1 MLFTE
6 SVEKSTLELLKRI
19 QDDEVFSAFFLVG
32 GTALSL
38 QIGHR
43 RSIDLDFFSI
53 KSIDIQ
59 ELTDHLRLNYNFNLD
74 YLSKNTIKG
83 EIKGVKTDFISHQY
97 PLIDEI
103 KYFNQIRMASQLEI
117 AAMKLNAITG
127 NGSRIKDFIDVAF
140 LSAFYSLND
149 MLEAYGRK
157 YNSNKVLALKS
168 LTYFEDINKD
178 EPIHYLNS
186 NTLDWKSI
194 EDRIFEMVNSKYT
207 VFEPIS

>member
-19 QDDEVFSAFFLVG
+19 QEDDVFSAFFLVG

-43 RSIDLDFFSI
+43 RSIDLDFFTTE
-53 KSIDIQ
+53 SIDNQ
-59 ELTDHLRLNYNFNLD
+59 ELTDYLRLNYSFNLD

-83 EIKGVKTDFISHQY
+83 DIEGVKTDFISHQY
-97 PLIDEI
+97 PLIDRI
-103 KYFNQIRMASQLEI
+103 KYLSHIRMASKLEI

-140 LSAFYSLND
+140 LSAYYSLDD
-149 MLEAYGRK
+149 MLDAYERK
-157 YNSNKVLALKS
+157 YNSNKILALKS
-168 LTYFEDINKD
+168 LTYFEDINKN
-178 EPIHYLNS
+178 EPIQYLNNIS
-186 NTLDWKSI
+186 LEWKSI
-194 EDRIFEMVNSKYT
+194 ENRIFAMVNFKT
-207 VFEPIS
+207 IVFEPIG